1 MFGLTKSRAIV
12 LGVSGVVLAGA
23 LSPLASRVIAQVP
36 PPPIEPI
43 PAAPPPPIT
52 PDIPADPLFP
62 TMPGVP
68 VRPSVL
74 TPPIPRSPVIRR
86 PTRRI
91 PIEPVP
97 MPGDRPQTL
106 PPLPATPDLRTMPGP
121 SGGLSGVTGRI
132 TLTPICSIT
141 APAAACAPRPYTGM
155 IKISTAARDRVI
167 RLFVGEGGEFRLALA
182 PGLYVVEPDG
192 TNFPIGTRQTFSVV
206 SSVMRQMEF
215 DFQGTVTP
223 PPPGAA
229 APGAPGAAAPG
240 APGAAAPA
248 AP

>member
-43 PAAPPPPIT
+43 PAAPQPPVTPDVPTTPLFPIT
-52 PDIPADPLFP
+52 P
-62 TMPGVP
+62 GVP
-68 VRPSVL
+68 LRPSVL
-74 TPPIPRSPVIRR
+74 TPTAPTPSPIRR

-97 MPGDRPQTL
+97 MPGDRPQAL

-121 SGGLSGVTGRI
+121 SGGLSGVAGRI
-132 TLTPICSIT
+132 TLTPICSIS
-141 APAAACAPRPYTGM
+141 APAAACTPRPYTGM
-155 IKISTAARDRVI
+155 VKISTAARDRVI

-182 PGLYVVEPDG
+182 PGMYVVEPDG

-215 DFQGTVTP
+215 NFQGTVTTP
-223 PPPGAA
+223 TPAAAAPGVPGVA
-229 APGAPGAAAPG
+229 APGAPGAAAP
-240 APGAAAPA
+240 
-248 AP
+248 